1 MYDIMKGMST
11 PENDVVDSIVRE
23 WSSVRSDIDATPL
36 EVFSRIKRISKQLDL
51 LRRQCFAKAGL
62 EPSEFDVL
70 SAIRRSGDPLGLTPK
85 QLLASNLV
93 SSGTMTNRIDRL
105 ARRGLVTREHDPAD
119 GRSILV
125 RITPLGTEMV
135 DEAITLLL
143 TEEQALLGGVD
154 TSDVEAL
161 SRGLR
166 ILAIH
171 MGQTETEQ

>member
-1 MYDIMKGMST
+1 MST
-11 PENDVVDSIVRE
+11 PENDVVDSIVRG

-36 EVFSRIKRISKQLDL
+36 EVFSRVKRISKQLDL
-51 LRRQCFAKAGL
+51 LRRACFAKAGL

-70 SAIRRSGDPLGLTPK
+70 SALRRSDAPLGLTPK

-105 ARRGLVTREHDPAD
+105 VRRGLVTREHDPAD

-125 RITPLGTEMV
+125 QITAQGTEMV

-143 TEEQALLGGVD
+143 NEEEALLGGLD
-154 TSDVEAL
+154 PDDVQAL

-166 ILAIH
+166 VLALH
-171 MGQTETEQ
+171 MGQTEMEQ

>member
-1 MYDIMKGMST
+1 MST
-11 PENDVVDSIVRE
+11 PENDVVDAIVRE
-23 WSSVRSDIDATPL
+23 WSTVRSDIDATPL
-36 EVFSRIKRISKQLDL
+36 AVFSRIKRISKQLDL

-70 SAIRRSGDPLGLTPK
+70 SALRRSDDPLGLTPK

-105 ARRGLVTREHDPAD
+105 VRRGLVTREHDPTD

-125 RITPLGTEMV
+125 RITPLGIELV

-143 TEEQALLGGVD
+143 REEEALLGGVD
-154 TSDVEAL
+154 SDDVEAL
-161 SRGLR
+161 ARGLR
-166 ILAIH
+166 ILALH
-171 MGQTETEQ
+171 MGESEIEI